1 MLDTT
6 LLKTSLVSVLK
17 GPKYDPDDA
26 PVSEAEKATFLS
38 VNVSKHKQKLFNV
51 IEVEVQ
57 VQQQGEHFT
66 LKCNCV
72 HDLL

>member
-17 GPKYDPDDA
+17 GPTYPLLPSA
-26 PVSEAEKATFLS
+26 TEKATFLS

-66 LKCNCV
+66 LKYNCV